1 MKLALAAL
9 LALPGLRAQEVRP
22 TAEAVVASIRS
33 HLGIPW
39 RAETVD
45 TFKAGDPGQPVTG
58 IAVTMM
64 ATLDVLQRASAQG
77 LNFVITHEPTFYAHG
92 DRPAGM
98 PEEDPVWAAKRAFIA
113 EHRMVVW
120 RFHDHWHARKPDGIL
135 QGTARALGWERFQ
148 SKQDPTRFVLPP
160 TTVQRLAGEVA
171 SRLRAPAVRFVGD
184 PGMTVTRVALHPG
197 APGCEDEF
205 KALESDTTEVLL
217 VGETREWETIAYAAD
232 AETAGK
238 RKALILI
245 GHTPSEQP
253 GMEVCAAWLKEF
265 VTQVPVVFVEARQP
279 FRTLQGDLPPG
290 FVRQ

>member
-1 MKLALAAL
+1 MAAL
-9 LALPGLRAQEVRP
+9 VAMPGLVAQEARP
-22 TAEAVVASIRS
+22 TAAAVVADIRS
-33 HLGIPW
+33 HLGVPW
-39 RAETVD
+39 RKETVD
-45 TFKAGDPGQPVTG
+45 TFKAGDPDRPVTG

-77 LNFVITHEPTFYAHG
+77 LNFVITHEPTFYAHE

-98 PEEDPVWAAKRAFIA
+98 PKDDPVWAEKRAFI
-113 EHRMVVW
+113 EKHGMVIW
-120 RFHDHWHARKPDGIL
+120 RFHDHWHDRNPDGIL
-135 QGTARALGWERFQ
+135 QGTVRVLGWERFQ
-148 SKQDPTRFVLPP
+148 SKADPTRFTLPA
-160 TTVQRLAGEVA
+160 TTVQRLAEEVSA
-171 SRLRAPAVRFVGD
+171 RLKAPAVRFVGD
-184 PGMTVTRVALHPG
+184 PGLTVTRVALYPG

-205 KALESDTTEVLL
+205 RALESDSAEVLL

-253 GMEVCAAWLKEF
+253 GMEDCARWLKGF

-279 FRTLQGDLPPG
+279 FRGTKGTG
-290 FVRQ
+290 RY